1 MILSFVPSPLTSMGL
16 TVMLRAASSQAC
28 TAYLQS
34 SQLPD
39 WYLPTHHLHLL
50 LLPEALLVGCPEPGQ
65 PHSEHSQEQPHTHHH
80 HHHHSMSCNGTIS
93 IVPPRPSSCLP
104 CACPAAE
111 KYSWPED
118 RTLGPPRGTSAP
130 WWEIWGAT
138 MFHNQP
144 WILLMLLLSFNKPA
158 LIYLAFILFGFIS
171 YWFIFWT
178 LFHFSCSSTFFCIMH
193 CFIKK
198 SP

>member
-1 MILSFVPSPLTSMGL
+1 MIFSFVPSPLTSMGL

-65 PHSEHSQEQPHTHHH
+65 PHGEHSQEQPHTHHH

-130 WWEIWGAT
+130 WWEIWGG
-138 MFHNQP
+138 NNVSP
-144 WILLMLLLSFNKPA
+144 WILLMLLLSFTKPA
-158 LIYLAFILFGFIS
+158 LICLALLFLA
-171 YWFIFWT
+171 
-178 LFHFSCSSTFFCIMH
+178 LFPLDSFFGLCFCFPVALPFFSC
-193 CFIKK
+193 
-198 SP
+198 PEQL